1 MSDSKH
7 SQEEIEKKR
16 SSSDIRAASSD
27 FGLIGMERKH
37 LHSLRLSTREK
48 VFFNSRSK
56 PLPTHYSESDLKK
69 FLEAELWRNSEP
81 NTLIAGIFSTSFSL
95 IPASLY
101 EVHKP
106 FPSIAID
113 RDAAES
119 DQIIDSIHTLDL
131 VVQFDADP
139 LLVDAI
145 KTTHPK
151 SQIKFLYSGWLIA
164 LHLQSKTQDYF
175 IGVHSSEDH
184 MALAIFKKGKLQL
197 FNIYQKNALEDVSY
211 FTLYAIQKL
220 DIPTQQSHLI
230 LSAPKEELSKL
241 ASLFEIY
248 LSNVETA
255 VTSMEIHPK
264 NEVNSN
270 FNYPLSNLYLCV

>member
-27 FGLIGMERKH
+27 FGLFGMERKR

-48 VFFNSRSK
+48 VFFNYRSK
-56 PLPTHYSESDLKK
+56 PLQADYSRSDLRRL
-69 FLEAELWRNSEP
+69 LEGELWRDSEP
-81 NTLIAGIFSTSFSL
+81 NTLIAGIFSDSFSL

-101 EVHKP
+101 EVYKP

-113 RDAAES
+113 RKPPQGA
-119 DQIIDSIHTLDL
+119 QITDHIHALDL
-131 VVQFDADP
+131 VIQFDAYQP
-139 LLVDAI
+139 LVDSI

-151 SQIKFLYSGWLIA
+151 SQVKFLYSGWLIA

-230 LSAPKEELSKL
+230 LSAPTEELDEL
-241 ASLFEIY
+241 ASRFEIY
-248 LSNVETA
+248 LWNVETA
-255 VTSMEIHPK
+255 VTSMAFHPK
-264 NEVNSN
+264 NEVTSN